1 MALTISVVERTVFG
15 NKRIVIADVD
25 FDSSY
30 PTGGESLQASDV
42 GLKAIDFL
50 QATPKSGY
58 IFEYD
63 YTNEK
68 LKALYPTK
76 SQESN
81 LALADH
87 TVTEDLVID
96 AGSTTVTSTAA
107 NGDIISGTISVS
119 SHSFTGTKGTVDAG
133 PAEEV
138 ANGTDL
144 SSLTDVRVMII
155 GS

>member
-15 NKRIVIADVD
+15 NKRIVFADVD

-76 SQESN
+76 TQDAATTGAN
-81 LALADH
+81 AL
-87 TVTEDLVID
+87 TVDS
-96 AGSTTVTSTAA
+96 GSTTVTSTAA
-107 NGDIISGTISVS
+107 NGAIITVPSGFRSA
-119 SHSFTGTKGTVDAG
+119 VDPG

-138 ANGTDL
+138 GNGTDL